1 MYVSRDPV
9 PVLQAK
15 CTGYNAGEGERLGMG
30 GPGYEIDAEIG
41 SPHLYGTLSAAR
53 KVNAAKRSSGS
64 QFFIVTGV
72 PQSDAE
78 LKIYEQRKKI
88 RYNEDQRRIYNNRGG
103 YPSLD
108 MEYTVFGEVLSG
120 MDVVEKIAALEKD
133 ANDRPVKDVRMK
145 IKMI

>member
-1 MYVSRDPV
+1 M
-9 PVLQAK
+9 
-15 CTGYNAGEGERLGMG
+15 TGKTQT
-30 GPGYEIDAEIG
+30 D
-41 SPHLYGTLSAAR
+41 
-53 KVNAAKRSSGS
+53 
-64 QFFIVTGV
+64 Q
-72 PQSDAE
+72 E

-88 RYNEDQRRIYNNRGG
+88 KYNEEQRKIYNERGG

-120 MDVVEKIAALEKD
+120 MDVVEKIMKLEKD